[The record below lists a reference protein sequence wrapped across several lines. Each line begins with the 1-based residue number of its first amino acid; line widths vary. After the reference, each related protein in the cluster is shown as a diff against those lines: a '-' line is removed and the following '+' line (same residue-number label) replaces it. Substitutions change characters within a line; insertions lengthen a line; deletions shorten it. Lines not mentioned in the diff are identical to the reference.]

1 MLTVIAHKRTS
12 DKIDS
17 DACRDRADETMLYKM
32 FVSRHKKNFYI
43 LWSSGINPLR
53 RGGSLMERISMYTHA
68 CFKGIP
74 QERPNFQAL
83 CYLYPL
89 DDSAL

>member
-1 MLTVIAHKRTS
+1 MLTAIAHKRTS

-17 DACRDRADETMLYKM
+17 DACWDRVDETKLYKM
-32 FVSRHKKNFYI
+32 FVSRHKKNFCI
-43 LWSSGINPLR
+43 LWSSSGINPLR
-53 RGGSLMERISMYTHA
+53 RGGSLMERTSVYTHA
-68 CFKGIP
+68 
-74 QERPNFQAL
+74 NFQAL